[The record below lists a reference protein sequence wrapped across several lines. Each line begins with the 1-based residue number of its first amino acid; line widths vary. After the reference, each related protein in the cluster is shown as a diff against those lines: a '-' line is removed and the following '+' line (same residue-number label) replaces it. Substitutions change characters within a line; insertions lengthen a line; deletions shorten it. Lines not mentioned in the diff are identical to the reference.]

1 MKFCLIINSCFAKN
15 HRSFTTFVFRKI
27 LNKEMLDLQ
36 KIRADFPILS
46 QKVNGKPL
54 VYFDNGA
61 TSQKPQ
67 VVIDAISKYYQEIN
81 ANIHRGVHT
90 LSQLATDAYE
100 TSRGKIQQHIN
111 AKFAHEVL
119 FTSGTTHGINLVANG
134 FASILKSGDEVLVS
148 ALEHHSNI
156 VPWQMLCE
164 KTGAVLRVIPMNEN
178 GELIMAEYDKLLS
191 NKTKIVTVNHIS
203 NALGTV
209 NPIKYMIDKAHE
221 FGAAILIDGAQAV
234 PHLKPN
240 VQELDCDFYVF
251 SGHKICGPTGTG
263 ILYGKEAWLNKLPPY
278 QGGGEMIKEVT
289 FEKTT
294 YAELP
299 HKFEAG
305 TPNIAGG
312 IALGTAVDYM
322 NEIGFENIQIQE
334 KELLAYGTKRL
345 LEIKGLKI
353 YGNAKDKTSVISF
366 NIEGIHPYDIGTIID
381 KLGIAVRTGH
391 HCAQPIMDFFKI
403 PGTIRASFAFYN
415 TKEEIDIFVESVK
428 RAQLMLS

>member
-1 MKFCLIINSCFAKN
+1 
-15 HRSFTTFVFRKI
+15 
-27 LNKEMLDLQ
+27 MLDIN

-100 TSRGKIQQHIN
+100 ISRAKLQHHIN

-119 FTSGTTHGINLVANG
+119 FTSGTTFGINLVANG
-134 FASILKSGDEVLVS
+134 FASILKPGDEVLVS

-164 KTGAVLRVIPMNEN
+164 KTGATLRVIPINQD
-178 GELIMAEYDKLLS
+178 GELIMSEYDKLLS
-191 NKTKIVTVNHIS
+191 DKTKIVTVNHIS

-221 FGAAILIDGAQAV
+221 VGAAILIDGAQAV
-234 PHLKPN
+234 PHLKPD

-251 SGHKICGPTGTG
+251 SGHKMCGPTGTG

-278 QGGGEMIKEVT
+278 QSGGEMIKEVT

-312 IALGTAVDYM
+312 IVLGTAVDYM
-322 NEIGFENIQIQE
+322 NAVGFENIQQQE
-334 KELLAYGTKRL
+334 LELLEYGTKRL
-345 LEIKGLKI
+345 LEIEGLKI
-353 YGNAKDKTSVISF
+353 FGNAKEKTSVISF

-391 HCAQPIMDFFKI
+391 HCAQPIMNFFCI

-415 TKEEIDIFVESVK
+415 TKEEIDSMVAAVK
-428 RAQLMLS
+428 KAQIMLS

>member
-1 MKFCLIINSCFAKN
+1 
-15 HRSFTTFVFRKI
+15 
-27 LNKEMLDLQ
+27 MLDLQ
-36 KIRADFPILS
+36 KIRSDFPILS

-67 VVIDAISKYYQEIN
+67 VVIDAIATYYQEIN

-100 TSRGKIQQHIN
+100 LSRGKIQHHIN
-111 AKFAHEVL
+111 AKHAHEVL
-119 FTSGTTHGINLVANG
+119 FTSGTTHGVNLVANG
-134 FASILKSGDEVLVS
+134 FASLLKSGDEVLVS

-164 KTGAVLRVIPMNEN
+164 RTGAALKVIPMNEK
-178 GELIMAEYDKLLS
+178 GELILSAFDQLLS
-191 NKTKIVTVNHIS
+191 EKTKIVTLNHIS
-203 NALGTV
+203 NALGTI
-209 NPIKYMIDKAHE
+209 NPIKYIIDKAHE
-221 FGAAILIDGAQAV
+221 FGAAVFIDGAQAV
-234 PHLKPN
+234 PHLKPD
-240 VQELDCDFYVF
+240 VQALDCDFYAF
-251 SGHKICGPTGTG
+251 SGHKMCGPTGTG

-294 YAELP
+294 YADLP

-312 IALGTAVDYM
+312 IVLGTAVDYM
-322 NEIGFENIQIQE
+322 NAIGFENIQAQE
-334 KELLAYGTKRL
+334 LALLEYGTQRL
-345 LEIKGLKI
+345 LEIEGLRI
-353 YGNAKDKTSVISF
+353 FGTSENKTSVISF
-366 NIEGIHPYDIGTIID
+366 NIDGIHPYDIGTIID

-391 HCAQPIMDFFKI
+391 HCAQPIMNFFEI
-403 PGTIRASFAFYN
+403 PGTIRASFSFYN
-415 TKEEIDIFVESVK
+415 TKEEIDSLVEAVK
-428 RAQLMLS
+428 KAKMMLS

>member
-1 MKFCLIINSCFAKN
+1 
-15 HRSFTTFVFRKI
+15 
-27 LNKEMLDLQ
+27 MLDIQ

-46 QKVNGKPL
+46 QTVNGKPL

-67 VVIDAISKYYQEIN
+67 VVIDAEVKYYNEIN

-100 TSRGKIQQHIN
+100 ISRGKVKDHIN

-134 FASILKSGDEVLVS
+134 FASILKPGDEVVVS
-148 ALEHHSNI
+148 SLEHHSNI

-164 KTGAVLRVIPMNEN
+164 KTGAILKVIPIDDN
-178 GELIMAEYDKLLS
+178 GELIITEFDKLLS
-191 NKTKIVTVNHIS
+191 DKTKIVTVNHIS
-203 NALGTV
+203 NALGV
-209 NPIKYMIDKAHE
+209 INPIKYIIDKAHAV
-221 FGAAILIDGAQAV
+221 GAAVLIDGAQAV

-240 VQELDCDFYVF
+240 VQELDCDFYAF
-251 SGHKICGPTGTG
+251 SGHKMCGPTGTG
-263 ILYGKEAWLNKLPPY
+263 ILYGKEEWLNKLPPY

-294 YAELP
+294 YADLP

-312 IALGTAVDYM
+312 IVLGTAIDYL
-322 NEIGFENIQIQE
+322 NEIGFDKIHEYEN
-334 KELLAYGTKRL
+334 ELLEHATKRL
-345 LEIKGLKI
+345 NEIEGIRI
-353 YGNAKDKTSVISF
+353 YGNTKNKASVVSF
-366 NIEGIHPYDIGTIID
+366 NIDGIHPYDVGSIID

-391 HCAQPIMDFFKI
+391 HCAQPIMNFFCI
-403 PGTIRASFAFYN
+403 PGTIRASFSFYN
-415 TKEEIDIFVESVK
+415 TKEEIDAMVEAVK
-428 RAQLMLS
+428 KAQTMLS

>member
-1 MKFCLIINSCFAKN
+1 
-15 HRSFTTFVFRKI
+15 
-27 LNKEMLDLQ
+27 MLDIH
-36 KIRADFPILS
+36 KIRTDFPILT

-67 VVIDAISKYYQEIN
+67 VVIDAISNYYKEIN

-100 TSRGKIQQHIN
+100 ASRYKIQNHIN
-111 AKFAHEVL
+111 AKFSHEVI

-134 FASILKSGDEVLVS
+134 FASILKLGDEVLVS
-148 ALEHHSNI
+148 AMEHHSNI

-164 KTGAVLRVIPMNEN
+164 KTGAILKVIPMNDK
-178 GELIMAEYDKLLS
+178 GELILSEFDKLLS
-191 NKTKIVTVNHIS
+191 EKTKIVTVNHIS
-203 NALGTV
+203 NALGTI
-209 NPIKYMIDKAHE
+209 NPIKYIINKAHE
-221 FGAAILIDGAQAV
+221 VGAAVFIDGAQAV
-234 PHLKPN
+234 SHLKPN
-240 VQELDCDFYVF
+240 VQELNCDFYAF
-251 SGHKICGPTGTG
+251 SGHKMFGPTGTG
-263 ILYGKEAWLNKLPPY
+263 ILYGKEAWLNTLPPY

-305 TPNIAGG
+305 TPNIADG
-312 IALGTAVDYM
+312 IALGTAVDYI
-322 NEIGFENIQIQE
+322 NSIGIENIQEQE
-334 KELLAYGTKRL
+334 KELLEYGTKRL
-345 LEIKGLKI
+345 LEIEGLKI
-353 YGNAKDKTSVISF
+353 FGTAEAKTSVISF

-391 HCAQPIMDFFKI
+391 HCAQPVMNFFQI

-415 TKEEIDIFVESVK
+415 TKEEIDSMVEAVK
-428 RAQLMLS
+428 KAKLMLS

>member
-1 MKFCLIINSCFAKN
+1 
-15 HRSFTTFVFRKI
+15 
-27 LNKEMLDLQ
+27 MLDIQ
-36 KIRADFPILS
+36 KIRNDFPIFY

-54 VYFDNGA
+54 VYFDNAA
-61 TSQKPQ
+61 TSQKPTQ
-67 VVIDAISKYYQEIN
+67 VIEAEANYYKEIN

-100 TSRGKIQQHIN
+100 ASRIKIQQHIN
-111 AKFAHEVL
+111 AKFSHEVL

-134 FASILKSGDEVLVS
+134 FASFLKPGDEVMVS

-164 KTGAVLRVIPMNEN
+164 KTGAKLVVIPMNET
-178 GELIMAEYDKLLS
+178 GELILSEYERLLS
-191 NKTKIVTVNHIS
+191 AKTKIVNVNHIS
-203 NALGTV
+203 NALGTI
-209 NPIKYMIDKAHE
+209 NPIKLMIDKAHKV
-221 FGAAILIDGAQAV
+221 GAAVLIDGAQAT
-234 PHLKPN
+234 PHLKPD

-263 ILYGKEAWLNKLPPY
+263 ILYGKENWLNKLPPY
-278 QGGGEMIKEVT
+278 QGGGEMIATVS

-312 IALGTAVDYM
+312 IVLGTAIDYL
-322 NEIGFENIQIQE
+322 NEIGFDNIAAYE
-334 KELLAYGTKRL
+334 HELLDYGTKRL
-345 LEIKGLKI
+345 LEIEGLKI
-353 YGNAKDKTSVISF
+353 YGTSSQKTSVISF

-391 HCAQPIMDFFKI
+391 HCAQPIMDFYKI
-403 PGTIRASFAFYN
+403 PGTLRASFAFYN
-415 TKEEIDIFVESVK
+415 TKEEIDILVEAVK
-428 RAQLMLS
+428 TAQMMLS

>member
-1 MKFCLIINSCFAKN
+1 MIN
-15 HRSFTTFVFRKI
+15 I
-27 LNKEMLDLQ
+27 Q
-36 KIRADFPILS
+36 KVRADFPILS
-46 QKVNGKPL
+46 QTVNGKPL
-54 VYFDNGA
+54 VYFDNAA

-67 VVIDAISKYYQEIN
+67 VVIDAEANYYKEIN

-100 TSRGKIQQHIN
+100 PSRLKIQQHIN
-111 AKFAHEVL
+111 AKFSHEVL

-134 FASILKSGDEVLVS
+134 FASFVKHGDEVMVS

-164 KTGAVLRVIPMNEN
+164 KTGAKLVVIPMNES
-178 GELIMAEYDKLLS
+178 GELILSEYERLLS
-191 NKTKIVTVNHIS
+191 EKTKIVTVNHIS
-203 NALGTV
+203 NALGTI
-209 NPIKYMIDKAHE
+209 NPIKWMIKKAHE
-221 FGAAILIDGAQAV
+221 VGAAVLIDGAQAT

-278 QGGGEMIKEVT
+278 QGGGEMIATVS

-312 IALGTAVDYM
+312 IVLGTAIDYL
-322 NEIGFENIQIQE
+322 NEIGFDNIATYE
-334 KELLAYGTKRL
+334 HELLEYGTKRL
-345 LEIKGLKI
+345 LEIEGLKI
-353 YGNAKDKTSVISF
+353 YGTASQKTSVISF
-366 NIEGIHPYDIGTIID
+366 NIDGIHPYDVGTIID

-391 HCAQPIMDFFKI
+391 HCAQPIMDFYQI
-403 PGTIRASFAFYN
+403 PGTLRASFAFYN
-415 TKEEIDIFVESVK
+415 TKEEIDALVEAVK
-428 RAQLMLS
+428 KAKLMLS

>member
-1 MKFCLIINSCFAKN
+1 
-15 HRSFTTFVFRKI
+15 
-27 LNKEMLDLQ
+27 MLDIQ

-67 VVIDAISKYYQEIN
+67 VVIDAISKYYSEIN

-100 TSRGKIQQHIN
+100 VSRNTIQKHIN
-111 AKFAHEVL
+111 AKHNHEII
-119 FTSGTTHGINLVANG
+119 FTSGTTFGINLVAHG
-134 FASILKSGDEVLVS
+134 FGSLLKAGDEVMVS

-156 VPWQMLCE
+156 VPWQFLCE
-164 KTGAVLRVIPMNEN
+164 RTGAKLVVIPMNQK
-178 GELIMAEYDKLLS
+178 GELMMSAFDKLLS
-191 NKTKIVTVNHIS
+191 DKTKIVAVNHIS

-209 NPIKYMIDKAHE
+209 NPIEYIIKKAHQV
-221 FGAAILIDGAQAV
+221 GAAVLIDGAQAT
-234 PHLKPN
+234 PHLKPD
-240 VQELDCDFYVF
+240 VQALDCDFYVF
-251 SGHKICGPTGTG
+251 SGHKICAPTGVG
-263 ILYGKEAWLNKLPPY
+263 ILYGKEEWLRKLPPY
-278 QGGGEMIKEVT
+278 QGGGEMIAEVT

-294 YAELP
+294 YADLP

-305 TPNIAGG
+305 TPNISGG
-312 IALGTAVDYM
+312 IVLGTALDYM
-322 NEIGFENIQIQE
+322 NAIGFENIASYEQ
-334 KELLAYGTKRL
+334 ELLEYGTKRL
-345 LEIKGLKI
+345 LEIEGLTI
-353 YGNAKDKTSVISF
+353 YGTSENKASVISF

-391 HCAQPIMDFFKI
+391 HCAQPIMNFLNI

-415 TKEEIDIFVESVK
+415 TKEEIDTFVEAVK
-428 RAQLMLS
+428 KAQMMLS